1 MPNPA
6 LQQAELAAL
15 TEVCKIGMEH
25 AATALSQLMGK
36 GVSIEV
42 PRLKF
47 VDNAKFAGLIEGQEV
62 TALHLQ
68 ILGNVRGSILILL
81 PHKNAL
87 RVVELLL
94 GTAPKP
100 GAPLSELERATL
112 MEVGNILASACLN
125 ALGNTLKMTLLPSV
139 PTLMSGS
146 GEALFARIKEQGGE
160 SESIVMIDTMFSVS
174 DAFCGGSIFLVPATS
189 SLEAMLAAL
198 EKQ

>member
-1 MPNPA
+1 MPNPV
-6 LQQAELAAL
+6 LQQADLAAL
-15 TEVCKIGMEH
+15 TEVCKLGMEH

-47 VDNAKFAGLIEGQEV
+47 VDSEKLAELIEQEQEA
-62 TALHLQ
+62 TTLQLQ
-68 ILGNVRGSILILL
+68 ILGNVRGSIVILL
-81 PHKNAL
+81 PQQNAL

-94 GTAPKP
+94 GKAPNP
-100 GAPLSELERATL
+100 EAPLSELERATL

-139 PTLMSGS
+139 PTLVSGS
-146 GEALFARIKEQGGE
+146 DEFFARIQEQGGE
-160 SESIVMIDTMFSVS
+160 SESIVMIDAMFSVD
-174 DAFCGGSIFLVPATS
+174 DACCGGSIFLVPAAS

-198 EKQ
+198 

>member
-1 MPNPA
+1 MPNPV
-6 LQQAELAAL
+6 LQQADLAAL

-47 VDNAKFAGLIEGQEV
+47 VDSEKLAELIEAKEA
-62 TALHLQ
+62 TALQLQ

-81 PHKNAL
+81 PQQNAL

-146 GEALFARIKEQGGE
+146 GGELFARIQEQGGE

-174 DAFCGGSIFLVPATS
+174 DACCGGSIFLVPAAS

-198 EKQ
+198 